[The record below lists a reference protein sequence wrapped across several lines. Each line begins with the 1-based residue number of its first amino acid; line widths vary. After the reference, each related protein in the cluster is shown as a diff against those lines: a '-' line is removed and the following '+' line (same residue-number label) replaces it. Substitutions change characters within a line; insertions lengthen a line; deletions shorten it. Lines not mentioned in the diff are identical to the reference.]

1 MSENLQF
8 TEALQKEPVVVLTR
22 YLEGELSVEETQQLE
37 QVMAEDPFMADAL
50 EGLRTMPEPARAQA
64 IGQELKFEAHK
75 LLREKRP
82 ILSLYHFNQ
91 YATAAV
97 AVLVILFVAT
107 AAILLTSR
115 LQAPEAEVASAET
128 VTEDPAGDANTADKL
143 YQEEEATHQWQESE
157 RSKKE
162 DLNPQ
167 KPAIESPALTE
178 QRQPEIIRDAKPAT
192 EMSSIPPTDRLEPEV
207 AEEDVANDLDGS
219 LSDFDG
225 LVADSQSGSAVPGSP
240 VTVESYEE
248 IPTDPTLSKDQL
260 ESYRQAMTAGEYEA
274 YRRALAELDK
284 SLLAVLE
291 KENLEKKT
299 ELQIDEIAVT
309 RQNDRKER
317 KWKKNNDSRAK
328 QSNRNEARSQ
338 EDREQNRYNEEVETT
353 SSDDYEVNE
362 NILKQKLYANPT
374 DASGWLN
381 LGKYYY
387 QENQHLKAEP
397 YLKAAAR
404 SKQLSVSQE
413 AKELLQKINPP
424 KKD

>member
-22 YLEGELSVEETQQLE
+22 YLEGELSLEESQQLE

-50 EGLRTMPEPARAQA
+50 EGLRSMPEPARAQA

-115 LQAPEAEVASAET
+115 LQTPEAEVASAET
-128 VTEDPAGDANTADKL
+128 VTEDPAGDANATDKL

-157 RSKKE
+157 GSKDE

-167 KPAIESPALTE
+167 KPANESPALTE
-178 QRQPEIIRDAKPAT
+178 QRQPEIIRDAKPAS
-192 EMSSIPPTDRLEPEV
+192 EMSPTPPTDRLEPEV
-207 AEEDVANDLDGS
+207 AEEDVANDFDDSISDLDGI
-219 LSDFDG
+219 
-225 LVADSQSGSAVPGSP
+225 VADSQSGTAVPGSP
-240 VTVESYEE
+240 VTVESYDE

-284 SLLAVLE
+284 SLLAVR
-291 KENLEKKT
+291 ENLEKKT

-338 EDREQNRYNEEVETT
+338 EDREQNRYNEDVEAT
-353 SSDDYEVNE
+353 STDDYEVNE

-413 AKELLQKINPP
+413 AKELLEKINPP